1 MVAEKE
7 GSAVFVRCPSCSG
20 WFNAAAP
27 LIDRGDIPLYCP
39 SCTRRFLPREAAEI
53 DRP

>member
-1 MVAEKE
+1 MAEKE
-7 GSAVFVRCPSCSG
+7 GSAVFVRCPSCAE

-27 LIDRGDIPLYCP
+27 LIDRADIPLYCP
-39 SCTRRFLPREAAEI
+39 ACSHRFLPEEAAGI